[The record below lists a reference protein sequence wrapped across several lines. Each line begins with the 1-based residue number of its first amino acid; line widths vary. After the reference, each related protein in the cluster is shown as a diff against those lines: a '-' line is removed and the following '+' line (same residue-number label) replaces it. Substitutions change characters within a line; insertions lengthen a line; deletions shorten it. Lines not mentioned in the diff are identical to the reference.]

1 MKKTIVVFCILF
13 VTAILPGTS
22 ALAVKGPPGV
32 SAGSHNLSSSS
43 PNPGYM
49 TDEPEICVFCHTPHA
64 ASNAG
69 PLWNKPVQASI
80 GVYTH
85 YTVDTQGAVPEL
97 EDQNRI
103 TSDQSLL
110 CLSCHDG
117 TASVNTVI
125 NLPNTRVTPIV
136 TDMNSDTNTPIFPGF
151 MGSPYQPVVDTDLT
165 NDHPISFSYD
175 TAKTDVVLGPKLRAL
190 TDAQTAG
197 VRFFGAGNNVECS
210 SCHDPH
216 VNYSASGDPAYTPFL
231 ITPNAGSNLCFA
243 CHIK

>member
-22 ALAVKGPPGV
+22 VLAVKGPPGV
-32 SAGSHNLSSSS
+32 STGSHNLSSSS
-43 PNPGYM
+43 PNPGYQ
-49 TDEPEICVFCHTPHA
+49 TDEPEICVFCHTPHG
-64 ASNAG
+64 ASSVG
-69 PLWNKPVQASI
+69 PLWNKPLT
-80 GVYTH
+80 GGPFLH
-85 YTVDTQGAVPEL
+85 YTVDTLAVTDL

-125 NLPNTRVTPIV
+125 NLPNTRATPIV

-151 MGSPYQPVVDTDLT
+151 MGSPYQPVLDTDLT

-175 TAKTDVVLGPKLRAL
+175 TAKADLNLTLKLKTVAQ
-190 TDAQTAG
+190 AQTSG
-197 VRFFGAGNNVECS
+197 VRFFGAGNYVECS
-210 SCHDPH
+210 TCHDPH
-216 VNYSASGDPAYTPFL
+216 VNYSASGDPNYTPFL
-231 ITPNAGSNLCFA
+231 ITPNTGSALCLA